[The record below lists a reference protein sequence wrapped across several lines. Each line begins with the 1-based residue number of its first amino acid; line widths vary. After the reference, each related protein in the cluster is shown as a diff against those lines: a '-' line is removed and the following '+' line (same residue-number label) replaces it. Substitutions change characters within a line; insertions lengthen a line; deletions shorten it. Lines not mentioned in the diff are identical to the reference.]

1 MATPT
6 PNASERYVALGDSY
20 TIGEGVEEAECWPSL
35 LTAHLREAG
44 IDIELV
50 ANPSR
55 TGWTTERLIER
66 ELPVFDESRPTFATL
81 LIGVNDWVRA
91 VTPAE
96 FEANL
101 ALILD
106 HVQAVLPAPGRLVLV
121 TIPDFSVTPS
131 GGDYGYGRDTTGG
144 IAGFNVIIA
153 THAARRGV
161 PLVDIFPLSR
171 ETVGPEWV
179 AGDGLHPNAAAY
191 VAWERLI
198 LPAALSVLR

>member
-6 PNASERYVALGDSY
+6 PIERYVALGDSY
-20 TIGEGVEEAECWPSL
+20 TIGEGVEEGERWPNL
-35 LTAHLREAG
+35 LTTHLREAG

-66 ELPVFDESRPTFATL
+66 ELPVFDESQPTFATL

-91 VTPAE
+91 VTPVE

-101 ALILD
+101 ITILD
-106 HVQAVLPAPGRLVLV
+106 HVQAGLPDPGRLVVV

-131 GGDYGYGRDTTGG
+131 GGDYSYGRDITGG
-144 IAGFNVIIA
+144 LAGFNVITA
-153 THAARRGV
+153 THTARRDV

-179 AGDGLHPNAAAY
+179 AADGLHPSAAAY
-191 VAWERLI
+191 VEWERLI